1 MRAGVVNYR
10 FECFGEIMI
19 RRRIERKT
27 VMKTTKVV
35 EDGCVKGKL
44 STDLRGQFENRKD
57 DILRRIQEGT
67 LPFDRVMT
75 ELQAV
80 AEGRVQIIAKV
91 DLDAD
96 PFIPEGW
103 SVAKKDDGTP
113 CHTKGGKILFSP
125 NMVDLYLSEEQRT
138 VLTQG
143 DDLRKKV
150 EVKNPYNANLL
161 DFYLA
166 HPELIPE
173 SWKGKAVYF
182 WGTIYYFTDGRRCVR
197 FLFFGGKRCHWGSC
211 PIVRE
216 WSPDEPAAVPA
227 K

>member
-1 MRAGVVNYR
+1 
-10 FECFGEIMI
+10 
-19 RRRIERKT
+19 
-27 VMKTTKVV
+27 MKTTKVV
-35 EDGCVKGKL
+35 GDGCVKGKL
-44 STDLRGQFENRKD
+44 SADLRGQFENRKD

-80 AEGRVQIIAKV
+80 AEGRVEIIWKV
-91 DLDAD
+91 DLDAA
-96 PFIPEGW
+96 PYVPEGW
-103 SVAKKDDGTP
+103 KVES
-113 CHTKGGKILFSP
+113 HTKGGKILFSP

-173 SWKGKAVYF
+173 SWKGKYVFF
-182 WGTIYYFTDGRRCVR
+182 WGTIYIRADGRPHVR
-197 FLFFGGKRCHWGSC
+197 SLGWNVDRWDWYCTWLDFAWGSN
-211 PIVRE
+211 
-216 WSPDEPAAVPA
+216 SPAAVPA